1 MSYRASVH
9 ADASFAQNTTGLAAA
24 ARAALAHE
32 SAAAGDVSIIL
43 TDESRIREMNR
54 AYAGSDAPTD
64 VLSFGDG
71 ETDPDSGRVYFGDV
85 VICVP
90 VAMSQAARSNH
101 PLGDELALLTV
112 HGILHL
118 LGHDHAEPAD
128 QEKMW
133 TAQAD
138 ILGKLGR
145 LNIVEEG

>member
-9 ADASFAQNTTGLAAA
+9 ADASFAQNTSGLAAA

-32 SAAAGDVSIIL
+32 FAAAGDVTIVL

-54 AYAGSDAPTD
+54 AYAGNDAPTD
-64 VLSFGDG
+64 VLSFADG

-90 VAMSQAARSNH
+90 VAELQAARSKH
-101 PLGDELALLTV
+101 SLDDELALLTV

-118 LGHDHAEPAD
+118 LGYDHARPAE

-133 TAQAD
+133 TAQDD
-138 ILGKLGR
+138 ILAKLSR
-145 LNIVEEG
+145 PNIVGES